1 MMIKLKY
8 VDEEAIEHVIR
19 AIVNNG
25 YKAVIERYDK
35 VIERESGGYEWALY
49 SVSILEGHDSEPK
62 GLNE

>member
-25 YKAVIERYDK
+25 YKAVIERYNK
-35 VIERESGGYEWALY
+35 VVKMESGDYGWSLY